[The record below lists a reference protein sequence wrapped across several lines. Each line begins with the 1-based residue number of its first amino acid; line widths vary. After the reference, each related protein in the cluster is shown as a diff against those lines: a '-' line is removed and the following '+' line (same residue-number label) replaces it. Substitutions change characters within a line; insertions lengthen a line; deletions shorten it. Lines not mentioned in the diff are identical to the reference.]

1 MSHEWKGTHLWVSVG
16 FPLWFESHWIWWANQ
31 ICKEQLSRLF
41 CRNHCFLTELVQV
54 LLQTL
59 AFCLWSHCFVLD
71 SQWPFLWRS
80 QWWKAPWRAW
90 RQWKRAW
97 WKRRQLARLHEASWQ
112 RWWSSKAIRRDRCE
126 KQILWSKNIF
136 FKVAVLATL
145 QLCFSRFYILSHFS
159 KSVLSPVMCGTCIV
173 D

>member
-16 FPLWFESHWIWWANQ
+16 FPLWFELHWIWWANQ

-41 CRNHCFLTELVQV
+41 CRNHCILTELVQV

-80 QWWKAPWRAW
+80 QWWKPLWRARISKLYGFRMTIHVVQIRW
-90 RQWKRAW
+90 FDDLQSLTRFDVLPFHVAFWNIV
-97 WKRRQLARLHEASWQ
+97 RRWHGYRRSSRPEWGSPSW
-112 RWWSSKAIRRDRCE
+112 
-126 KQILWSKNIF
+126 
-136 FKVAVLATL
+136 
-145 QLCFSRFYILSHFS
+145 
-159 KSVLSPVMCGTCIV
+159 
-173 D
+173 